1 MFRPTAS
8 LAVIALLS
16 VSSLSVVACDKPGVT
31 EQQKEDRA
39 RQQADNTTNNAQAQA
54 EQDIASAR
62 AQFEKTR
69 EDYRHSRRLDLADL
83 DKKIVDIDARS
94 RTATGNKQADL
105 TARVASLRAQRDTFV
120 SHMQALDTATGATWD
135 AAKADLDHE
144 WDALKSAV
152 DKAS

>member
-31 EQQKEDRA
+31 EQQKEDKA

-62 AQFEKTR
+62 AQFEKVR

-94 RTATGNKQADL
+94 RTATGDKRADL
-105 TARVASLRAQRDTFV
+105 TARVTSLRAQRDTFV
-120 SHMQALDTATGATWD
+120 RDMQALDTATGATWD
-135 AAKADLDHE
+135 TAKADLDHE

-152 DKAS
+152 DKAT